1 MTDVLSVHVAHHV
14 RGELC
19 MVECR
24 GEDFTLFFGAAFH
37 ADARHGSAPCF
48 PGPFLDLVE
57 VEFRDFGVEVQFGIF
72 DADCRDADC
81 GCQCVRIRCKFQKC
95 LTFSVIVTDYRARE
109 PGVEMDC
116 LVFDPALGASHA
128 ADFGVGD
135 LPQRALVH
143 PVVGQCVIQV
153 NEDVPAAAAI
163 DVAVDAG
170 VLCSSEFRHE
180 SGFRELHCPI
190 SRLRGFVLMI
200 ERVRVNV
207 IAGSVFFRCI
217 RRRVEEDVGQVGA
230 SGTAQVR
237 MGESDYGIVIIMVAG
252 AGIPAFRPGVRAQL
266 HHAVR
271 SRSSRICVS
280 VESCADHRISLCG
293 LLCAAA

>member
-1 MTDVLSVHVAHHV
+1 M
-14 RGELC
+14 
-19 MVECR
+19 
-24 GEDFTLFFGAAFH
+24 
-37 ADARHGSAPCF
+37 
-48 PGPFLDLVE
+48 VE

-81 GCQCVRIRCKFQKC
+81 SRQCVRVRCKFQKC
-95 LTFSVIVTDYRARE
+95 LTFSVIETDYRARE

-143 PVVGQCVIQV
+143 FIIGQGMIQV

-200 ERVRVNV
+200 ECVRVNA
-207 IAGSVFFRCI
+207 IAGSAFFRRL

-230 SGTAQVR
+230 SGTAQVC
-237 MGESDYGIVIIMVAG
+237 MGESDYGIVIIMIAG

-280 VESCADHRISLCG
+280 VESCADHRICLCG

>member
-1 MTDVLSVHVAHHV
+1 
-14 RGELC
+14 
-19 MVECR
+19 
-24 GEDFTLFFGAAFH
+24 
-37 ADARHGSAPCF
+37 
-48 PGPFLDLVE
+48 
-57 VEFRDFGVEVQFGIF
+57 
-72 DADCRDADC
+72 
-81 GCQCVRIRCKFQKC
+81 
-95 LTFSVIVTDYRARE
+95 
-109 PGVEMDC
+109 MDC

-143 PVVGQCVIQV
+143 FIIGQCMIQV

-163 DVAVDAG
+163 DVTVDADM
-170 VLCSSEFRHE
+170 LCSSEFCHE

-200 ERVRVNV
+200 ECVRVNA
-207 IAGSVFFRCI
+207 IAGSAFFRRL
-217 RRRVEEDVGQVGA
+217 RRRVEKDVGQVGA
-230 SGTAQVR
+230 SGTAQMCMR
-237 MGESDYGIVIIMVAG
+237 ESDYGIVIIMIAG
-252 AGIPAFRPGVRAQL
+252 AGIPAFRPGVRTQL

-280 VESCADHRISLCG
+280 VESCADHRICLYG